1 MRKPT
6 IFGKYLLL
14 ERVNVGG
21 MAEVFIAKAFGVEGF
36 ERILAIKKI
45 LPTMAEDE
53 EFITMFIDE
62 ARISVQLNHAN
73 VVHIHELGKHDEAFF
88 IAMEYVSG
96 RDLRTMLERHRR
108 RKEIMPTAQAV
119 YVGSKICEG
128 LDYAHRKKD
137 ARGQELH
144 IIHRDVSPQNI
155 LCSYEGE
162 VKIID
167 FGIAKAANRSQKT
180 QAGILKGK
188 FGYMSPEQ
196 VRGLPIDRRSDIF
209 AVGVILY
216 EMLTGEK
223 LFVGESDFSTLEKV
237 RNAEVPTPRQFNPN
251 IPAGLE
257 KVLMKSLAREAEDR
271 YQWASDLQEDLMRFL
286 LAGDAIYSAKH
297 LASFM
302 KEAFAEDLF
311 REDEKMHRFASLSRP
326 DEIEQSGVLAQ
337 PPPNKRRNTAQ
348 PIPAT
353 GNHPVPSAPL
363 ASPKPKLS
371 SQSLPQVGIS
381 TVVGNAA
388 AAVSAAIGNDT
399 VNIPPPS
406 AEELAEMDGAA
417 DRTQIVDGDSFR
429 ESLKTSVGISPF
441 MQANST
447 ANAVPSAEM
456 QENIPTGSFTE
467 GGFDA
472 TIAPKG
478 KLNGD
483 RNGHGFSSGSSEGD
497 DMQPIDQTGF
507 RPAMEQDEGSQTGA
521 NQKFVETIEK
531 PASNKSGAKQK
542 IVIGDAPEYSGQ
554 TMVGPSPLA
563 PAPGDDSTGERPQ
576 VPTTRLFKEHG
587 EDEEPSGDGDALGD
601 VSSSDDTDGQG
612 RASSVDEEPQEE
624 EGQGSPDPTNATMP
638 PKPKPV
644 RRSQPKRNDSAV
656 ASMPPNRKKLVIFGS
671 IGGAIVILMGVVAV
685 LMMASNPA
693 RLAIQTT
700 PEGPFTV
707 KVSKT
712 AEGGEKTYD
721 GAQAIELD
729 PGDYFV
735 DVIPASK
742 AYQRKRLKVHLS
754 GNQMLALPVVLN
766 PTGPPPRGEDKK
778 PETKPAVPTEAK
790 PTEAKP
796 TEAKPELKAY
806 TLNISSEEPNVE
818 FTVDGKKAGKSPRAK
833 VEGLSFDKPH
843 VLVAKKDGFKAY
855 TANIENVDKL
865 AELDR
870 DVYLEREAKPEP
882 APKPEPVAKKD
893 PEPKPKPEPVAKK
906 DPEPKPKPEPVAKKE
921 PEPKP
926 KAEPVA
932 KKEPEPKAEPKPKA
946 EPPAPKEEKP
956 VAGKGKGKLACASK
970 PAGAEVWV
978 DGKNTGKKTP
988 VAISSALEMPAGKH
1002 KVIFK
1007 LNGKAS
1013 APVEITIEADQT
1025 SVLKGV
1031 EIPGA

>member
-6 IFGKYLLL
+6 LFGKYLLL

-96 RDLRTMLERHRR
+96 RDLRTMLERYRR

-209 AVGVILY
+209 ALGVILY

-237 RNAEVPTPRQFNPN
+237 RNADVPTPRQFNPN

-311 REDEKMHRFASLSRP
+311 REDEKMHRFASITKP

-337 PPPNKRRNTAQ
+337 PPPPKRRNTVQ
-348 PIPAT
+348 PMAMTSPTAAA
-353 GNHPVPSAPL
+353 VPSAPIP
-363 ASPKPKLS
+363 SPRPKFSSPQLQPIPLS
-371 SQSLPQVGIS
+371 A
-381 TVVGNAA
+381 VGNGG
-388 AAVSAAIGNDT
+388 AAVSLAVGIGNDT
-399 VNIPPPS
+399 VNIPLPT
-406 AEELAEMDGAA
+406 AEELAEMDGAG
-417 DRTQIVDGDSFR
+417 DRTQIVDAEAMR
-429 ESLKTSVGISPF
+429 ENLKTSVGSSPF
-441 MQANST
+441 
-447 ANAVPSAEM
+447 VPGEHGSASSLLHEDL
-456 QENIPTGSFTE
+456 PTGSFASPGSE
-467 GGFDA
+467 A
-472 TIAPKG
+472 TLPPKR
-478 KLNGD
+478 KN
-483 RNGHGFSSGSSEGD
+483 GSSKPNGFANGSSDAD
-497 DMQPIDQTGF
+497 DIQPLDQTGF
-507 RPAMEQDEGSQTGA
+507 RPAVEHEDEEGQTGEK
-521 NQKFVETIEK
+521 QKFIETIER
-531 PASNKSGAKQK
+531 PGKSGIKPK
-542 IVIGDAPEYSGQ
+542 IVIGDGPEYIGQ
-554 TMVGPSPLA
+554 TMVGPSPVSSSV
-563 PAPGDDSTGERPQ
+563 D
-576 VPTTRLFKEHG
+576 PTTRLFKERG
-587 EDEEPSGDGDALGD
+587 PEVDDQPTGGDELGD
-601 VSSSDDTDGQG
+601 VSSADDTDGQG
-612 RASSVDEEPQEE
+612 HPLAGEETEETNPSSAQ
-624 EGQGSPDPTNATMP
+624 PT
-638 PKPKPV
+638 KLRQV
-644 RRSQPKRNDSAV
+644 RRSLASTPGETTGPAALPEDRRKTILFVSVGVGIAIILAV
-656 ASMPPNRKKLVIFGS
+656 IA
-671 IGGAIVILMGVVAV
+671 VIL
-685 LMMASNPA
+685 LSTNPA
-693 RLAIQTT
+693 RLVIQTI
-700 PEGPFTV
+700 PEGPFKVT
-707 KVSKT
+707 VSKT
-712 AEGGEKTYD
+712 ADGEGKTYD

-735 DVIPASK
+735 DVVPASK
-742 AYQRKRLKVHLS
+742 AFQRKRLKVHLG
-754 GNQMLALPVVLN
+754 GNQMLALPPVVLN
-766 PTGPPPRGEDKK
+766 PVGPPSRQPEPIEKK
-778 PETKPAVPTEAK
+778 PAPTEVKPPEPK
-790 PTEAKP
+790 PTEARAG
-796 TEAKPELKAY
+796 EAKFFAAM
-806 TLNISSEEPNVE
+806 ISSDEPGVE
-818 FTVDGKKAGKSPRAK
+818 ISVDGKKYGKTPRVK
-833 VEGLSFDKPH
+833 VDNLAFDKPH
-843 VLVAKKDGFKAY
+843 KVTAKKEGFKLF
-855 TANIENVDKL
+855 TSDLVNVDRG
-865 AELDR
+865 AEMEKYI
-870 DVYLEREAKPEP
+870 VLEREPTDAKPEP
-882 APKPEPVAKKD
+882 KPDPKPKQEAAAREEKPKPKQEPRPRPEPVREEKPKAKV
-893 PEPKPKPEPVAKK
+893 EVKPKPEP
-906 DPEPKPKPEPVAKKE
+906 ETKPSA
-921 PEPKP
+921 
-926 KAEPVA
+926 A
-932 KKEPEPKAEPKPKA
+932 
-946 EPPAPKEEKP
+946 
-956 VAGKGKGKLACASK
+956 KGKGKLACASK

-988 VAISSALEMPAGKH
+988 VAISSALELGAGKH

-1013 APVEITIEADQT
+1013 APQEIAIEADQT
-1025 SVLKGV
+1025 FVLKGI